1 MTALADTLT
10 AVHTNPLPSAEDDRA
25 HILAAI
31 RAAADAH
38 QGEVHAATVR
48 QHLTRD
54 VNPSRIG
61 AAFAALI
68 AQKVLVFA
76 GRYERNGGVKSG
88 NANKPSPV
96 YLLMGDLP

>member
-1 MTALADTLT
+1 MSTADTLE
-10 AVHTNPLPSAEDDRA
+10 AVHSAWLPSAEDDRA
-25 HILAAI
+25 HIMAAI
-31 RAAADAH
+31 KAAADEH
-38 QGEVHAATVR
+38 HGEVHAATVR

-96 YLLMGDLP
+96 YLLVGDLP

>member
-1 MTALADTLT
+1 MTLTDTLT
-10 AVHTNPLPSAEDDRA
+10 AVHINWLPSAEDDRA
-25 HILAAI
+25 HIMAAI
-31 RAAADAH
+31 RIAADTH
-38 QGEVHAATVR
+38 HGEVHAATVR

-68 AQKVLVFA
+68 AQKVLIPT
-76 GRYERNGGVKSG
+76 GRYERNGGSKSG

-96 YLLMGDLP
+96 YLLMGELP